1 MPVPDVPHSLQIDFE
16 NRFRVYERLTAI
28 MEQYANRYQ
37 NLLQSILVSAFS
49 GELTTIWRA
58 LRDSDLHGAAAERD
72 RLLGIAQ
79 HVRRAEITATPDT
92 NDQAAPEAASE
103 RSADVY
109 PARHALLRSLSAIQ
123 DAVFRTLHS
132 AARYMTVDAL
142 AEQAGISLKQVAHT
156 IDLLVRAGVVQA
168 VSIPTDPTGDQT
180 VYVRAYRP
188 VRDSDDARVQDIND
202 LEALAA

>member
-1 MPVPDVPHSLQIDFE
+1 M
-16 NRFRVYERLTAI
+16 
-28 MEQYANRYQ
+28 
-37 NLLQSILVSAFS
+37 
-49 GELTTIWRA
+49 
-58 LRDSDLHGAAAERD
+58 
-72 RLLGIAQ
+72 
-79 HVRRAEITATPDT
+79 
-92 NDQAAPEAASE
+92 
-103 RSADVY
+103 
-109 PARHALLRSLSAIQ
+109 
-123 DAVFRTLHS
+123 FRTLHS